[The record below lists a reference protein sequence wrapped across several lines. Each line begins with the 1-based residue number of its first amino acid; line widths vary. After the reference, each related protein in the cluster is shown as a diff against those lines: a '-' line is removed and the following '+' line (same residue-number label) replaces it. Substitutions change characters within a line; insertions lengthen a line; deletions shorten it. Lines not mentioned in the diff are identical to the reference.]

1 MFEIG
6 FWRCI
11 TCLYNDTKYDHA
23 VLYENCFLNV
33 IIEKACILCIL

>member
-11 TCLYNDTKYDHA
+11 TCLYNDTYDHA